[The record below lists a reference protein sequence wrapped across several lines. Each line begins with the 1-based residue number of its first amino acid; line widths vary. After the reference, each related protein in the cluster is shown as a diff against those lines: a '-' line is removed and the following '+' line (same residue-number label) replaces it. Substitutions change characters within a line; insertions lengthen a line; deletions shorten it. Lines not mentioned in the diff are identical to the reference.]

1 MRKKATVG
9 VESWPLGSVPVSS
22 LQRDNADRV
31 KRDKLHQ
38 Q

>member
-1 MRKKATVG
+1 MRKKTIG

-31 KRDKLHQ
+31 IRAKLHQ